1 MAMKLADISG
11 NPYIG
16 VFCRLIGDIA
26 ICPLEVSDE
35 FTSDLEE
42 GMGVKWVKATL
53 GNTNLHG
60 SLIGANSKGFIVPY
74 FYDIEEIKKAF
85 SIFDIDMDEKGIKGA
100 VSDDPLTAWGNNI
113 LASEK
118 AVLANPEFRGYSLR
132 LIEDIL
138 DVEVVKGTIAGL
150 MTVGSVAVLN
160 SKGMVVH
167 PKISDEEK
175 EQLEDLFGVE
185 VQISTANFGSPYL
198 GASIMANDRG
208 AMIGNKTSGVEM
220 NRIENT
226 LDLIE

>member
-1 MAMKLADISG
+1 MALKLADISG

-35 FTSDLEE
+35 FTNALEE
-42 GMGVKWVKATL
+42 GMGVKWVRTTL

-74 FYDIEEIKKAF
+74 FYDIEEFQTSFKA
-85 SIFDIDMDEKGIKGA
+85 FDIDMDEMGIKGA
-100 VSDDPLTAWGNNI
+100 VSDDPVTAWGNNI

-118 AVLANPEFRGYSLR
+118 VALANPDLRGYSLK

-138 DVEVVKGTIAGL
+138 DVEVVKGTIAGIK
-150 MTVGSVAVLN
+150 TVGSVAVLN
-160 SKGMVVH
+160 SKGMAVH
-167 PKISDEEK
+167 PKIDDEEK
-175 EQLEDLFGVE
+175 ELLENLFGVE

-198 GASIMANDRG
+198 GASIIANDRG
-208 AMIGNKTSGVEM
+208 ALIGNRSSGVEM